1 MIKNKLKDQNK
12 DILVLGD
19 VFLDIF
25 QTTDILKI
33 SPERPVPV
41 LEPLK
46 SINLLGGAANVA
58 NNIQS
63 IGGSA
68 FLISKL
74 SNDKISRTI
83 KKLLA
88 ERKIGFKILIDKSYS
103 SPVKKRIVQNDHQ
116 FCRLDDENYIKLK
129 KKMRLI

>member
-1 MIKNKLKDQNK
+1 MNLNYLKKSEK

-41 LEPLK
+41 LEPTK
-46 SINLLGGAANVA
+46 AINLLGGAANVA
-58 NNIQS
+58 NNIKS
-63 IGGSA
+63 IGGST

-74 SNDKISRTI
+74 ANDKTSKII
-83 KKLLA
+83 KYV
-88 ERKIGFKILIDKSYS
+88 R
-103 SPVKKRIVQNDHQ
+103 
-116 FCRLDDENYIKLK
+116 
-129 KKMRLI
+129 

>member
-1 MIKNKLKDQNK
+1 MKSGYSKKTEK

-41 LEPLK
+41 LEPTK
-46 SINLLGGAANVA
+46 AINLLGGAANVA
-58 NNIQS
+58 NNIKS

-74 SNDKISRTI
+74 ANDRTSEII
-83 KKLLA
+83 KKLLISN
-88 ERKIGFKILIDKSYS
+88 KINFKIVTNKQYS
-103 SPVKKRIVQNDHQ
+103 SPIKKRIVQNDHQ
-116 FCRLDDENYIKLK
+116 FCRLDDESFSKLK
-129 KKMRLI
+129 KKR

>member
-1 MIKNKLKDQNK
+1 MKINNLSNQNK
-12 DILVLGD
+12 DILILGD
-19 VFLDIF
+19 IFLDIF
-25 QTTDILKI
+25 QTTDTLKI

-41 LEPLK
+41 LKPSK

-74 SNDKISRTI
+74 SLFIESDIT
-83 KKLLA
+83 
-88 ERKIGFKILIDKSYS
+88 
-103 SPVKKRIVQNDHQ
+103 
-116 FCRLDDENYIKLK
+116 
-129 KKMRLI
+129 

>member
-1 MIKNKLKDQNK
+1 MKINNFSNHIK
-12 DILVLGD
+12 DILVIGD

-25 QTTDILKI
+25 QTSDILKI

-41 LEPLK
+41 LKPNK

-74 SNDKISRTI
+74 TST
-83 KKLLA
+83 
-88 ERKIGFKILIDKSYS
+88 
-103 SPVKKRIVQNDHQ
+103 
-116 FCRLDDENYIKLK
+116 
-129 KKMRLI
+129 

>member
-1 MIKNKLKDQNK
+1 MKINYLSNQSK
-12 DILVLGD
+12 DILILGD

-41 LEPLK
+41 LEPIK

-58 NNIQS
+58 NNIKS
-63 IGGSA
+63 IGGSS

-74 SNDKISRTI
+74 SNDTTSKTI
-83 KKLLA
+83 KKLLIKN
-88 ERKIGFKILIDKSYS
+88 KINFKIISDKDYS

-116 FCRLDDENYIKLK
+116 FCRLDNEDYSKLK
-129 KKMRLI
+129 KKR